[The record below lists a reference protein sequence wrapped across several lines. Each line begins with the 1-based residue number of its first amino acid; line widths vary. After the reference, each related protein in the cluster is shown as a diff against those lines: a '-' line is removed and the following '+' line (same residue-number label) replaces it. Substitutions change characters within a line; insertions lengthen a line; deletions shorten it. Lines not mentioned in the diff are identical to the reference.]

1 MSYQSIP
8 LTPAAANQQFTTVL
22 DNQTAQFT
30 LTTTEE
36 GLFADIVYNG
46 VSIAAGRLC
55 LDRTNLNS
63 SPYTGL
69 PQGLFFVDLQGTA
82 DPVYTGFGTRYLLLY
97 GDPDDNGG
105 VTFP

>member
-8 LTPAAANQQFTTVL
+8 LAALALQQFSCVL

-30 LTTTEE
+30 LTSTDQ
-36 GLFADIVYNG
+36 GVFADIVYIG
-46 VSIAAGRLC
+46 VSIAAGRIC

-63 SPYTGL
+63 SPYLGL
-69 PQGLFFVDLQGTA
+69 PQGLFFVDLLGTT

-97 GDPDDNGG
+97 GNPNENGG
-105 VTFP
+105 ITYP

>member
-1 MSYQSIP
+1 MSYQIIP
-8 LTPAAANQQFTTVL
+8 LAALALQQFTCVL
-22 DNQTAQFT
+22 DNQQAQFN
-30 LTTTEE
+30 LTTTDV

-69 PQGLFFVDLQGTA
+69 PQGLFFVDLLGTS

-97 GDPDDNGG
+97 GNPNENGG
-105 VTFP
+105 VTYP

>member
-1 MSYQSIP
+1 MSYQVIP
-8 LTPAAANQQFTTVL
+8 LPALANQTFTCVL
-22 DNQTAQFT
+22 DTQQAQFN
-30 LTTTEE
+30 LSTTEE

-69 PQGLFFVDLQGTA
+69 PQGLYFVDTLGTT
-82 DPVYTGFGTRYLLLY
+82 DPVYTGFGTRYLLIY
-97 GDPDDNGG
+97 GDPGINGG
-105 VTFP
+105 ATVP

>member
-1 MSYQSIP
+1 VSYQVIP
-8 LTPAAANQQFTTVL
+8 VLPLAIQTFSCVL

-30 LTTTEE
+30 LTSTDG

-46 VSIAAGRLC
+46 VSIAAGRIC

-69 PQGLFFVDLQGTA
+69 PHGLFWVDLLGTS
-82 DPVYTGFGTRYLLLY
+82 DPVYTGFGTQYLLLY

-105 VTFP
+105 VTYP

>member
-1 MSYQSIP
+1 VSYQVIP
-8 LTPAAANQQFTTVL
+8 LAALALQQFSCVL

-30 LTTTEE
+30 LTTTED
-36 GLFADIVYNG
+36 GLFADIVYSG

-69 PQGLFFVDLQGTA
+69 PQGLFFVDLLGTS
-82 DPVYTGFGTRYLLLY
+82 DPVYTGFGTQYLLLY
-97 GDPDDNGG
+97 GNPDDNGG
-105 VTFP
+105 VTYP